1 MLVVKDAVA
10 LCRGF
15 AGCASGVHTDPS
27 PGEPARQKAI
37 FPPTRT
43 APLPPG

>member
-10 LCRGF
+10 LSRFCRLRF
-15 AGCASGVHTDPS
+15 GVHTDPS
-27 PGEPARQKAI
+27 PEEPARQKAI
-37 FPPTRT
+37 VPPTRT